1 MLSKIWQRFVVATNL
16 LILFFLFEQGSCKI
30 QTFQKFNADARAFVK
45 ANGITVFGVFDSD
58 EHYNFIKVFKQ
69 VSNVWKNSDVKFA
82 LADDKY
88 RSFRRKY
95 NDDRIPAIYAAVP
108 FDDNGNKK
116 QGKKRKV
123 SLLLHDS
130 PITKKTEEEAT
141 IQKILNFFY
150 SKLLPAVNV
159 YPQKGESVQ
168 MALSSNLPKLIV
180 PFQEKTDLV
189 LLEIAKLFEGQM
201 HVIAVDMKEKN
212 AALHLLESIG
222 IAQENAQHMSLHF
235 YDPYATQQ
243 LQTFSVEDESLSSD
257 EAYIIKWLKSIMAS
271 YKVEGLKHDTSDADS
286 QLETA
291 RETFEKHKKIY
302 KKAEQLEKKKKK
314 AYEKAKE
321 EYQNSEA
328 RVTQIQSFMKFL
340 VDKEQ
345 KEEL

>member
-1 MLSKIWQRFVVATNL
+1 MVSKIWHSFVVATN
-16 LILFFLFEQGSCKI
+16 ILTLFLLFEEGSCKVP
-30 QTFQKFNADARAFVK
+30 TFQKFNADARAFVK
-45 ANGITVFGVFDSD
+45 ANRIAVFGVFDSD

-69 VSNVWKNSDVKFA
+69 VSQVWKNSDLAFA

-95 NDDRIPAIYAAVP
+95 NDDRIPAIYAEVP
-108 FDDNGNKK
+108 FDENGNKK

-141 IQKILNFFY
+141 MQKMLNFFY

-159 YPQKGESVQ
+159 YPRKGESVQ

-180 PFQEKTDLV
+180 PFEEKTELV
-189 LLEIAKLFEGQM
+189 LLEIAKMFEGKM
-201 HVIAVDMKEKN
+201 HVIAVDMKEKD

-222 IAQENAQHMSLHF
+222 IAQEKAQHMSLHL
-235 YDPYATQQ
+235 YDPHATQQ

-257 EAYIIKWLKSIMAS
+257 EAYIIKWLKSLMAA
-271 YKVEGLKHDTSDADS
+271 YKLEDLKHNARDPDT
-286 QLETA
+286 QLEAA
-291 RETFEKHKKIY
+291 REVFEKHKKIY

-314 AYEKAKE
+314 IYEKAKE
-321 EYQNSEA
+321 GYQNSEA
-328 RVTQIQSFMKFL
+328 RVTQMQSFMKFL
-340 VDKEQ
+340 VDKDH